1 MLDSAA
7 ARRDEVGTLARAFQ
21 RMGTEIVER
30 ERKLREQVT
39 KLSVVIDRQKVAEEA
54 GAITDSDFFK
64 DLAQK
69 KDALRDREAPE

>member
-1 MLDSAA
+1 M
-7 ARRDEVGTLARAFQ
+7 
-21 RMGTEIVER
+21 
-30 ERKLREQVT
+30 REQVT